1 MKSYAYGSMVRSPKN
16 VSGTTMSSPMM
27 DRKDKMGMTS
37 GMGMMYGGKAKP
49 PKKLGRRGQSRS
61 GAPSPES
68 PSPAGAKVRDPDA
81 MFRKIY
87 KEFVGRS
94 PSEAVLKDFR
104 SKFKNERVTKQDI
117 ENFIDAGKNPDFRG
131 RMMNN

>member
-1 MKSYAYGSMVRSPKN
+1 VKRKPMKSYAYGSMVRSPKN

-49 PKKLGRRGQSRS
+49 RKKLAT
-61 GAPSPES
+61 GAEVKDTK
-68 PSPAGAKVRDPDA
+68 AGKPNIDS

-117 ENFIDAGKNPDFRG
+117 ENFIDAGRNPNFRG
-131 RMMNN
+131 SAMIRPAD

>member
-1 MKSYAYGSMVRSPKN
+1 MKRKPMKSYAYGSMVRSPKN

-49 PKKLGRRGQSRS
+49 RKKL
-61 GAPSPES
+61 A
-68 PSPAGAKVRDPDA
+68 AGAEVRDTKAGKPNIDA

-94 PSEAVLKDFR
+94 PSAAVLQDFR
-104 SKFKNERVTKQDI
+104 SKFENERVTKQDI
-117 ENFIDAGKNPDFRG
+117 ENFIDAGRNPNFRG
-131 RMMNN
+131 SFMAKPAD

>member
-37 GMGMMYGGKAKP
+37 GMAMMYGGKAKP
-49 PKKLGRRGQSRS
+49 RKKLAT
-61 GAPSPES
+61 GAE
-68 PSPAGAKVRDPDA
+68 VRDTKAGKPNIDA

-94 PSEAVLKDFR
+94 PSAAVLNDFR
-104 SKFKNERVTKQDI
+104 SKFQNERVTKQDI
-117 ENFIDAGKNPDFRG
+117 ENFIDAGKNPNFRG
-131 RMMNN
+131 QLLAKPPAD